1 MSRNTGGCRTGARI
15 LVVGLLAM
23 VGAGSVA
30 LARQAPDADD
40 QPGVQVLTQGPVQE
54 AFAEPVVFDPKPG
67 PVTPKQPPQAIE
79 EMPPDQKPDSP
90 DAQWI
95 PGYWA
100 WDDGRNDFLWVSGI
114 WRVPPPGR
122 QWVPGYWNQ
131 V

>member
-1 MSRNTGGCRTGARI
+1 
-15 LVVGLLAM
+15 
-23 VGAGSVA
+23 
-30 LARQAPDADD
+30 DD
-40 QPGVQVLTQGPVQE
+40 QPGVQVLTQGPVHE
-54 AFAEPVVFDPKPG
+54 AFAEPVVFDPKAG
-67 PVTPKQPPQAIE
+67 PVIPKQPPQAIE

-100 WDDGRNDFLWVSGI
+100 WDDSRNDFLWVSGI

-131 V
+131 VQGGYQWVPGAWTVVDQQQTQYLPPPPASL